1 MFFVK
6 KMEWLIIV
14 ISISTLASTLPVEK
28 ESKSFSLFS
37 LVSFPNEECATTMR
51 TLITGAPVSGLCLTT
66 EECTESGGKP
76 EGNCA
81 SGFGVCCFI
90 SVEESG
96 AELTKNITYIQ
107 NSGFPSLIGD
117 VAVNPMPTTILT
129 FTLEGSTD
137 ICQTRWDFEDVVLQQ
152 PLAAQTDPVNGQTV
166 NGQCGGTNGDS
177 IVIASPSTDIV
188 GFESLCGTLTGHH
201 IYIPN
206 SGLDDAATITI
217 TIGQGVFGRRW
228 RIKTTRIE
236 CTNPSR
242 APVGCLQFFT
252 GIGGRVT
259 SFNKLDV
266 NPILIRNLFYG
277 VCIRAEKGFCSLNVA
292 QSRNANN
299 VPDSFRLGVVD
310 DVTGAGSTDKLVGV
324 VGTMARVGT
333 AECGK
338 NNDVQCICTGDVVGI
353 GGNVFCGNLLA
364 ARDKDATA
372 GVITLNTPPFR
383 IYVAT
388 ENTERTENTG
398 FDLTYR
404 QVPC

>member
-1 MFFVK
+1 
-6 KMEWLIIV
+6 MEWLIIV

-28 ESKSFSLFS
+28 ETKSFSLFS
-37 LVSFPNEECATTMR
+37 LVSFPNEECATTMT
-51 TLITGAPVSGLCLTT
+51 TLTTGAPVSGLCLTT
-66 EECTESGGKP
+66 EECTASGGKP

-96 AELTKNITYIQ
+96 AILTKNITYIQ
-107 NSGFPSLIGD
+107 NSGYPSLIGD
-117 VAVNPMPTTILT
+117 VVANPITTTILT
-129 FTLEGSTD
+129 FTLEGSSD

-152 PLAAQTDPVNGQTV
+152 PTAAQIVTGGAGV
-166 NGQCGGTNGDS
+166 NGQCGGIDGDS

-206 SGLDDAATITI
+206 SGINDAATITI
-217 TIGQGVFGRRW
+217 TIGQGVFGRQW

-242 APVGCLQFFT
+242 APEGCLQFFT
-252 GIGGRVT
+252 GVGGQFT
-259 SFNKLDV
+259 SFNNLDV
-266 NPILIRNLFYG
+266 NPILIRNLLYS

-292 QSRNANN
+292 QTRSAA
-299 VPDSFRLGVVD
+299 PDSFGLQAV
-310 DVTGAGSTDKLVGV
+310 GAAVGAV
-324 VGTMARVGT
+324 ARVGT
-333 AECGK
+333 AACAADPVAVGADTADEF
-338 NNDVQCICTGDVVGI
+338 VGI
-353 GGNVFCGNLLA
+353 GGNIFCGALLA
-364 ARDKDATA
+364 ATDNDATA
-372 GVITLNTPPFR
+372 GVITLNSLPFR
-383 IYVAT
+383 ITVAT
-388 ENTERTENTG
+388 DEGVRLVGTG

>member
-1 MFFVK
+1 
-6 KMEWLIIV
+6 MEWLIIV

-51 TLITGAPVSGLCLTT
+51 TLTTGAPVSGLCLTT

-96 AELTKNITYIQ
+96 AILTKNITYIQ

-117 VAVNPMPTTILT
+117 VAVNPITTTILT
-129 FTLEGSTD
+129 FRLEASSD

-152 PLAAQTDPVNGQTV
+152 PLAAQTDPVTGATP

-188 GFESLCGTLTGHH
+188 GFESLCGTLTGQH

-206 SGLDDAATITI
+206 SGLNDAATITI

-242 APVGCLQFFT
+242 APEGCLQFFT
-252 GIGGRVT
+252 GIGGQVT
-259 SFNKLDV
+259 SFNYLEGV
-266 NPILIRNLFYG
+266 NPILIRNLLYS
-277 VCIRAEKGFCSLNVA
+277 VCIRAEKGFCGLNVA
-292 QSRNANN
+292 ETRTATL
-299 VPDSFRLGVVD
+299 PDSFNLQPATIPAVNPAK
-310 DVTGAGSTDKLVGV
+310 AG
-324 VGTMARVGT
+324 VGT
-333 AECGK
+333 AACVNGAPDEF
-338 NNDVQCICTGDVVGI
+338 VGI
-353 GGNVFCGNLLA
+353 GGNIFCGALLA
-364 ARDKDATA
+364 ATDGDATA
-372 GVITLNTPPFR
+372 GVITLNSLPFR
-383 IYVAT
+383 ITVAT
-388 ENTERTENTG
+388 DNDVRLAGTG

>member
-1 MFFVK
+1 
-6 KMEWLIIV
+6 MEWLIIL

-28 ESKSFSLFS
+28 ETRSFSLFS
-37 LVSFPNEECATTMR
+37 LVSFPNEECATTMT
-51 TLITGAPVSGLCLTT
+51 TLTTGAPVSGLCLTT
-66 EECTESGGKP
+66 EECTASGGKP

-96 AELTKNITYIQ
+96 AILTKNITYIQ

-117 VAVNPMPTTILT
+117 VVVNPVTTTILT
-129 FTLEGSTD
+129 FTLEGSSD

-152 PLAAQTDPVNGQTV
+152 PLAAQTGLVGANGR
-166 NGQCGGTNGDS
+166 CGGTNGDS

-206 SGLDDAATITI
+206 SGLNDAATITI

-242 APVGCLQFFT
+242 APEGCLQFFT
-252 GIGGRVT
+252 GIGGQVT
-259 SFNKLDV
+259 SFNFLEV
-266 NPILIRNLFYG
+266 NPITIRNLLYS

-292 QSRNANN
+292 QTRNVVGA
-299 VPDSFRLGVVD
+299 VPDSFNLQD
-310 DVTGAGSTDKLVGV
+310 TGAAVGAAA
-324 VGTMARVGT
+324 GVGT
-333 AECGK
+333 AACVTTAPAEF
-338 NNDVQCICTGDVVGI
+338 VGI
-353 GGNVFCGNLLA
+353 GGNLFCGALLA
-364 ARDKDATA
+364 GANNDATA
-372 GVITLNTPPFR
+372 GVITLNSLPFR
-383 IYVAT
+383 ITVAT
-388 ENTERTENTG
+388 DAGVRAENTG

-404 QVPC
+404 QLPC

>member
-1 MFFVK
+1 
-6 KMEWLIIV
+6 MEWLIIV

-51 TLITGAPVSGLCLTT
+51 TLTTGAPVSGLCLTT

-96 AELTKNITYIQ
+96 AILTKNITYIQ

-117 VAVNPMPTTILT
+117 VAVNPITTTILT
-129 FTLEGSTD
+129 FRLEASSD

-152 PLAAQTDPVNGQTV
+152 PLAAQTDPVTGATP

-188 GFESLCGTLTGHH
+188 GFESLCGTLSGHH

-206 SGLDDAATITI
+206 SGLNDAATITI

-228 RIKTTRIE
+228 RIKTSRIE

-242 APVGCLQFFT
+242 APEGCLQFFT
-252 GIGGRVT
+252 GIGGQVT
-259 SFNKLDV
+259 SFNYLDGV
-266 NPILIRNLFYG
+266 NPILISNLLYS

-292 QSRNANN
+292 QTRNYANEADAATAADA
-299 VPDSFRLGVVD
+299 VPDSFDLQSTAADNV
-310 DVTGAGSTDKLVGV
+310 AG
-324 VGTMARVGT
+324 VGTCPN
-333 AECGK
+333 EF
-338 NNDVQCICTGDVVGI
+338 VGI
-353 GGNVFCGNLLA
+353 GGNKFCGDLLA
-364 ARDKDATA
+364 ATNTDVTP
-372 GVITLNTPPFR
+372 GVITLNSLPFQ
-383 IYVAT
+383 ITVAT
-388 ENTERTENTG
+388 DNGARQANSG

>member
-206 SGLDDAATITI
+206 SGLNDAATITI

-242 APVGCLQFFT
+242 APEGCLQFFT
-252 GIGGRVT
+252 GSVGGQLT
-259 SFNKLDV
+259 SFNYLDGL
-266 NPILIRNLFYG
+266 NPIMIRNLLYS

-292 QSRNANN
+292 QTRNYANEADAATAADA
-299 VPDSFRLGVVD
+299 VPDSFDLQSAAVAILAD
-310 DVTGAGSTDKLVGV
+310 NAAGVGV
-324 VGTMARVGT
+324 ASCPN
-333 AECGK
+333 EF
-338 NNDVQCICTGDVVGI
+338 VGI
-353 GGNVFCGNLLA
+353 GGNTFCGDLLA
-364 ARDKDATA
+364 ATNGDVTP
-372 GVITLNTPPFR
+372 GVITLNSLPFR
-383 IYVAT
+383 ITVAA
-388 ENTERTENTG
+388 NNNARIANTG

>member
-1 MFFVK
+1 
-6 KMEWLIIV
+6 MEWLIIL

-28 ESKSFSLFS
+28 ETRSFSLFS
-37 LVSFPNEECATTMR
+37 LVSFPNEECATTMT
-51 TLITGAPVSGLCLTT
+51 TLTTGAPVSGLCLTT
-66 EECTESGGKP
+66 EECTASGGKP

-96 AELTKNITYIQ
+96 AILTKNITYIQ

-117 VAVNPMPTTILT
+117 VVVNPVTTTILT
-129 FTLEGSTD
+129 FTLEGSSD

-152 PLAAQTDPVNGQTV
+152 PLAAQTGLVGANGR
-166 NGQCGGTNGDS
+166 CGGTNGDS

-188 GFESLCGTLTGHH
+188 GFESLCGTLTGQH

-206 SGLDDAATITI
+206 SGLNDAATITI
-217 TIGQGVFGRRW
+217 TIGQGVFGRQW

-242 APVGCLQFFT
+242 APEGCLQFFT
-252 GIGGRVT
+252 GIGGQFT

-266 NPILIRNLFYG
+266 NPILIRNLLYS

-292 QSRNANN
+292 QTRNVANA
-299 VPDSFRLGVVD
+299 VPDSFSLR
-310 DVTGAGSTDKLVGV
+310 TQAAANTAG
-324 VGTMARVGT
+324 VGTVSCATT
-333 AECGK
+333 AG
-338 NNDVQCICTGDVVGI
+338 GDANPDEFVGI
-353 GGNVFCGNLLA
+353 GGNIFCGDLLA
-364 ARDKDATA
+364 ATDADVTA
-372 GVITLNTPPFR
+372 GVITLNSLPFR
-383 IYVAT
+383 ITVAT
-388 ENTERTENTG
+388 DDGVREADTG

>member
-1 MFFVK
+1 
-6 KMEWLIIV
+6 MEWLIIV

-28 ESKSFSLFS
+28 ETKSFSLFS
-37 LVSFPNEECATTMR
+37 LVSFPNEECATTMT
-51 TLITGAPVSGLCLTT
+51 TLTTGAPVSGLCLTT
-66 EECTESGGKP
+66 EECTASGGKP

-96 AELTKNITYIQ
+96 AILTKNITYIQ

-117 VAVNPMPTTILT
+117 VVVNPVTTTILT
-129 FTLEGSTD
+129 FTLEGSSD

-152 PLAAQTDPVNGQTV
+152 PLAAQTGLVGADGR
-166 NGQCGGTNGDS
+166 CGGTNGDS

-188 GFESLCGTLTGHH
+188 GFESLCGTLTGQH

-206 SGLDDAATITI
+206 SGLNDAATITI

-242 APVGCLQFFT
+242 APEGCLQFFT
-252 GIGGRVT
+252 GIGGQVT
-259 SFNKLDV
+259 SFNFLEGV
-266 NPILIRNLFYG
+266 NPIMIRNLLYS

-292 QSRNANN
+292 QTRNARNGIDP
-299 VPDSFRLGVVD
+299 VPDSFGLQAV
-310 DVTGAGSTDKLVGV
+310 GAAVGAV
-324 VGTMARVGT
+324 ARVGRAACAADPAAPAVDT
-333 AECGK
+333 ADEF
-338 NNDVQCICTGDVVGI
+338 VGI
-353 GGNVFCGNLLA
+353 GGNIFCGALLA
-364 ARDKDATA
+364 AKDNDETA
-372 GVITLNTPPFR
+372 GVIPLNSIPFR
-383 IYVAT
+383 ITVAT
-388 ENTERTENTG
+388 DNGVRLADTG

>member
-1 MFFVK
+1 
-6 KMEWLIIV
+6 MEWLIIV

-28 ESKSFSLFS
+28 ETKSFSLFS
-37 LVSFPNEECATTMR
+37 LVSFPNEECATTMT
-51 TLITGAPVSGLCLTT
+51 TLTTGAPVSGLCLTT
-66 EECTESGGKP
+66 EECTASGGKP

-96 AELTKNITYIQ
+96 AILTKNITYIQ

-117 VAVNPMPTTILT
+117 VVVNPVTTTILT
-129 FTLEGSTD
+129 FTLEGSSD

-152 PLAAQTDPVNGQTV
+152 PLAAQTGLVGADGR
-166 NGQCGGTNGDS
+166 CGGTNGDS

-188 GFESLCGTLTGHH
+188 GFESLCGTLTGQH

-206 SGLDDAATITI
+206 SGLNDAATITI

-242 APVGCLQFFT
+242 APEGCLQFFT
-252 GIGGRVT
+252 GIGGQFT

-266 NPILIRNLFYG
+266 NPILIRNLLYS

-292 QSRNANN
+292 QTRDANG
-299 VPDSFRLGVVD
+299 VPDSFSLQAV
-310 DVTGAGSTDKLVGV
+310 GAV
-324 VGTMARVGT
+324 VGAVARVGT
-333 AECGK
+333 VGCAGTAPDEF
-338 NNDVQCICTGDVVGI
+338 VGI
-353 GGNVFCGNLLA
+353 GGNIFCGDLLA
-364 ARDKDATA
+364 GTDMDATA
-372 GVITLNTPPFR
+372 GVITLNSLPFR
-383 IYVAT
+383 ITVAT
-388 ENTERTENTG
+388 DNGVRLLGTG

>member
-206 SGLDDAATITI
+206 SGLNDAATITI

-242 APVGCLQFFT
+242 APEGCLQFFT
-252 GIGGRVT
+252 GSVGGQVT
-259 SFNKLDV
+259 SFNYLDGV
-266 NPILIRNLFYG
+266 NPIMIRNLLYS

-292 QSRNANN
+292 QTRIVTDPDAFELQTSTNA
-299 VPDSFRLGVVD
+299 
-310 DVTGAGSTDKLVGV
+310 GAAG
-324 VGTMARVGT
+324 VGTDACT
-333 AECGK
+333 AEF
-338 NNDVQCICTGDVVGI
+338 VEI
-353 GGNVFCGNLLA
+353 GGNLFCGAFLA
-364 ARDKDATA
+364 GTDNSAIA
-372 GVITLNTPPFR
+372 GVITLNSLPFR
-383 IYVAT
+383 ITVGT
-388 ENTERTENTG
+388 DENARVTVDTPNTG